1 VRSRRLVVAVPA
13 VAAVAWAAASAVA
26 AGGVGQITGHVAAAS
41 GSVCVLALDATGQ
54 AQSEPAAT
62 DGAGNYVLDGVPSGT
77 WTVEFTP
84 DGGCNGQTTSEAFQF
99 WNAKSTLYAADRVT
113 VTSAGVVPG
122 VDATMELAA
131 QIAGNV
137 TDQAG
142 TALVGVCAILE
153 DTAGQPV
160 LHQLTDQNG
169 HYVLDQLPKG
179 DFVVQFVDDGCVG
192 AGAHFASQY
201 YPAAASPA
209 TATTFTLKPGDHR
222 SPVDVALAPAP
233 SPPPGGGG
241 GGGPGPPPP
250 PPPPPTGSPSR
261 KKHAS
266 IALLAGAPRGYR
278 VDRRRRLHLPL
289 QCDRGG
295 LKCVGS
301 IHVAL
306 PARTRGR
313 AAKTIGHRTFS
324 LPADGRRHTVRVRL
338 KAFRSHRLRLSIY
351 LHGSAHPQIRTTV
364 RVR

>member
-1 VRSRRLVVAVPA
+1 
-13 VAAVAWAAASAVA
+13 
-26 AGGVGQITGHVAAAS
+26 VGQIRGHVAAAS

-54 AQSEPAAT
+54 AKSEPAAT

-113 VTSAGVVPG
+113 VTSGGVVPG
-122 VDATMELAA
+122 VDATMEPAA

-142 TALVGVCAILE
+142 TALFGVCVILE

-160 LHQLTDQNG
+160 LRQLTDQNG

-192 AGAHFASQY
+192 AVPHFASQY

-222 SPVDVALAPAP
+222 GYVDVALAPAP

-241 GGGPGPPPP
+241 GGGPGPSPSPSSSSS
-250 PPPPPTGSPSR
+250 PTPSGSPSPFPSPFPSR

-266 IALLAGAPRGYR
+266 IALLAGAARGYT
-278 VDRRRRLHLPL
+278 VDRRRRLNLPL

-306 PARTRGR
+306 PARTPGR
-313 AAKTIGHRTFS
+313 AGKTIGHRTFS

-351 LHGSAHPQIRTTV
+351 LHGSAHPQIRTTA